1 MLPGATDR
9 AGRIRGAS
17 WRAPG
22 TALTPGAW
30 PGPRA
35 PGFTAVTSRAA
46 QELGRAEA
54 GVVCVA
60 DLGRSGPQAGA
71 APWAAD
77 GVGTW
82 RRPGPAPRS
91 RFLHLF

>member
-1 MLPGATDR
+1 MLLGATDR

-22 TALTPGAW
+22 TALTR
-30 PGPRA
+30 GPRA
-35 PGFTAVTSRAA
+35 PGFTAVMSRAA

-60 DLGRSGPQAGA
+60 DLGGSGPQAGV

-91 RFLHLF
+91 RFLHVF